1 MGNLNHTQVNK
12 HAVNQRVKSVRI
24 RSYSGPYFPAFGLNT
39 ERNFLSLCIQSK
51 CAKMRIG
58 ITLNRDTFYAVN
70 RNIITYLISTYDP
83 NDTSKR
89 DLYLRKFTS
98 KNFDDE
104 QEYIKF
110 SSEHLF

>member
-1 MGNLNHTQVNK
+1 MCETCSKLTIKTPGRRHFRT
-12 HAVNQRVKSVRI
+12 
-24 RSYSGPYFPAFGLNT
+24 FGLNSRIYT
-39 ERNFLSLCIQSK
+39 RTHQDISLCIQSK